1 MRNARKAGK
10 RQPKN
15 AHKPEKEWTIAR
27 KWAYKRVMSP
37 SKDSVKQWLR
47 DHPDR
52 DGRRWLASLCEVSK
66 RTVDNWLSSPAAIPA
81 KALVIIGRQM
91 EADREAIRSRQPA
104 PDQNL
109 VLEVDPETFDQ
120 YNRAALSKGL
130 IVRDWAVD
138 TLNRAAERDVEDSKN
153 LASLARPWSL
163 RASTRRSRLRL
174 KVRAMLARVR
184 LVGLT
189 SRYLKNPCAFNM
201 LHPRFPHH
209 LELFATF
216 RRNYL

>member
-10 RQPKN
+10 WQPKN
-15 AHKPEKEWTIAR
+15 ARSPEKEWTIAR
-27 KWAYKRVMSP
+27 KRAYKRAMSP

-138 TLNRAAERDVEDSKN
+138 TLNRAAERDVEDSKKFGVPSEAVES
-153 LASLARPWSL
+153 ASIDTAEQVAAESEDSVGTGSPGRPQS
-163 RASTRRSRLRL
+163 S
-174 KVRAMLARVR
+174 
-184 LVGLT
+184 
-189 SRYLKNPCAFNM
+189 P
-201 LHPRFPHH
+201 
-209 LELFATF
+209 
-216 RRNYL
+216 

>member
-1 MRNARKAGK
+1 
-10 RQPKN
+10 
-15 AHKPEKEWTIAR
+15 
-27 KWAYKRVMSP
+27 MSP

-138 TLNRAAERDVEDSKN
+138 TLNRAAERDVEDSKKFGVPSEAVES
-153 LASLARPWSL
+153 ASIDTAEQVAAESEDSVGTGSPGRPQS
-163 RASTRRSRLRL
+163 S
-174 KVRAMLARVR
+174 
-184 LVGLT
+184 
-189 SRYLKNPCAFNM
+189 P
-201 LHPRFPHH
+201 
-209 LELFATF
+209 
-216 RRNYL
+216 

>member
-138 TLNRAAERDVEDSKN
+138 TLNRAAERDVEDSKKFGVPSEAVES
-153 LASLARPWSL
+153 ASIDTAEQIAAESEGNVGTGSPGRPQS
-163 RASTRRSRLRL
+163 S
-174 KVRAMLARVR
+174 
-184 LVGLT
+184 
-189 SRYLKNPCAFNM
+189 P
-201 LHPRFPHH
+201 
-209 LELFATF
+209 
-216 RRNYL
+216 

>member
-1 MRNARKAGK
+1 
-10 RQPKN
+10 
-15 AHKPEKEWTIAR
+15 
-27 KWAYKRVMSP
+27 MSP

-66 RTVDNWLSSPAAIPA
+66 RTVDNWLSSPAAIPS

-91 EADREAIRSRQPA
+91 DADREAARSRQPA

-138 TLNRAAERDVEDSKN
+138 TLNQAAERDVENAKEFGVPAEDVE
-153 LASLARPWSL
+153 A
-163 RASTRRSRLRL
+163 ASTDTVERVETGSAGSSGKGSSDRLRSS
-174 KVRAMLARVR
+174 
-184 LVGLT
+184 T
-189 SRYLKNPCAFNM
+189 
-201 LHPRFPHH
+201 
-209 LELFATF
+209 
-216 RRNYL
+216 